1 LIRIPSC
8 QTHYILAVAIDRS
21 RAMAKVTVRMF
32 ATVRE
37 ASGTDSIE
45 LEAESVSEALSILGR
60 KLGPLVKKLLAGF
73 DSEPEKI
80 VILINGKNPGYSRAL
95 SRILSDGDEIA
106 LFPPVS
112 GG

>member
-1 LIRIPSC
+1 
-8 QTHYILAVAIDRS
+8 
-21 RAMAKVTVRMF
+21 MAKVTVRMF

-37 ASGTDSIE
+37 AAGTDSVK
-45 LEAESVSEALSILGR
+45 LEAESVSEALDLLSQ
-60 KLGPLVKKLLAGF
+60 KLRPPVKKLLAGF
-73 DSEPEKI
+73 ASDPEKI

-95 SRILSDGDEIA
+95 SQRLSDGDEIA